1 MVDKDIIE
9 AIAELDE
16 SDLKRLKL
24 LIDNKLGGD
33 LNPKKISYRSK
44 DIKCGRESCNSCPHG
59 PYWYAEW
66 TESGKRKTKYLGK
79 ILSNNSVPWGEV
91 KTFGDFLKTKTA
103 RNFITSA
110 KINDKT
116 INNIINGIG
125 ISIIAEIF

>member
-33 LNPKKISYRSK
+33 SKPKKISYRSK
-44 DIKCGRESCNSCPHG
+44 DTKCGRESCNSCPHG

-79 ILSNNSVPWGEV
+79 ILNE
-91 KTFGDFLKTKTA
+91 
-103 RNFITSA
+103 
-110 KINDKT
+110 
-116 INNIINGIG
+116 II
-125 ISIIAEIF
+125 E

>member
-9 AIAELDE
+9 AIAELNE

-44 DIKCGRESCNSCPHG
+44 EIKCGRESCNSCPHG

-79 ILSNNSVPWGEV
+79 ILNE
-91 KTFGDFLKTKTA
+91 
-103 RNFITSA
+103 
-110 KINDKT
+110 
-116 INNIINGIG
+116 II
-125 ISIIAEIF
+125 E

>member
-24 LIDNKLGGD
+24 LIDNKLGED

-44 DIKCGRESCNSCPHG
+44 YIKCGRESCNSWPHG

-79 ILSNNSVPWGEV
+79 ILNE
-91 KTFGDFLKTKTA
+91 
-103 RNFITSA
+103 
-110 KINDKT
+110 
-116 INNIINGIG
+116 II
-125 ISIIAEIF
+125 E